1 MKGSPADGSVAAS
14 TTRILVVGY
23 VIGSLLFGALAL
35 PVAMEQWDHFVPFWS
50 LAAIALLV
58 VYPVV
63 LVVMVRRASVLT
75 LRRATWCAAAGYV
88 VLLATLDLALGEL
101 FPADPGPWFLH
112 IAIVGSAAA
121 AIAGPPTLAWS
132 SVLVMGLGVGVV
144 RLVAAGPD
152 IIASAV
158 QDGMYSL
165 LYASVLVGLVSLI
178 FLAARRVDTANARA
192 RDEVRE
198 ISRRQVLR
206 EEQQW
211 LRQYLHDEVLSV
223 LVLAARE
230 DEALREV
237 ARARAVSTLESLRQG
252 PDAHTSGPLSVRDFV
267 SLLREATFDIVQGAE
282 FDEDIHA
289 DIPVPVDVR
298 RSLLAA
304 MGEALR
310 NSVRHAHGM
319 GGHVTSRVAVRAD
332 ATSIDIAVD
341 DDGTGFDLDG
351 VAEDR
356 IGISESILANVGHLP
371 GGRAQVESAPGRGTR
386 VLLSWTDPTSG
397 PASGRT

>member
-1 MKGSPADGSVAAS
+1 VKGSPADGSVAAS

-23 VIGSLLFGALAL
+23 VIGSLLFGALAV
-35 PVAMEQWDHFVPFWS
+35 PVAMEQWGRFAPVWS
-50 LAAIALLV
+50 VAAIALLV
-58 VYPVV
+58 VYPLV
-63 LVVMVRRASVLT
+63 LVGLVRRASVLA
-75 LRRATWCAAAGYV
+75 LRRAMWCAAGGYV
-88 VLLATLDLALGEL
+88 VLLATLDLALREL

-144 RLVAAGPD
+144 RYAAASPD
-152 IIASAV
+152 IVASAV

-178 FLAARRVDTANARA
+178 FLAARRVDAANARA

-230 DEALREV
+230 DDTLREV

-282 FDEDIHA
+282 FHEDIRA
-289 DIPVPVDVR
+289 DVQIPVDVR

-310 NSVRHAHGM
+310 NSVRHAQGI
-319 GGHVTSRVAVRAD
+319 GGPVTYRVEVRAD
-332 ATSIDIAVD
+332 GTSLDIAVV
-341 DDGTGFDLDG
+341 DDGSGFDLDD

-356 IGISESILANVGHLP
+356 IGISESILANVGRLP
-371 GGRAQVESAPGRGTR
+371 GGRARVESVPGQGTR
-386 VLLSWTDPTSG
+386 VLLSW
-397 PASGRT
+397 SGRA